1 MQPMIE
7 LFERTLMARG
17 RAPNTI
23 KAYTGWVERFE
34 AFVGKP
40 LDTVAIEDLEAY
52 QRHLAADRRL
62 EYTTFNQGFCALRSF
77 YGDCLHREWDF
88 RRLPFQK
95 KGRRLPLVMT
105 PEEVEALL
113 GACPNIKHRALLMT
127 GYGGGLRLSE
137 VLALRP
143 EHIDSQRMVIWVV
156 QGKWRKDRKVMLPE
170 KLLLTLREYWREY
183 RPAVWLFEGQEKGRP
198 LCDKTVQ
205 TIFQQVRQ
213 RAGITKRVTFHSL
226 RHSFATHLLDD
237 GVNVVVIQALLGH
250 RSLSSTQIYTHLAGS
265 YLRETTSPLDRLAR
279 RGTERPLGV

>member
-1 MQPMIE
+1 MEPIIE

-17 RAPNTI
+17 RAQNTI
-23 KAYTGWVERFE
+23 RAYMGWVQRFE

-40 LDTVAIEDLEAY
+40 LDAVAMEDLEAY

-62 EYTTFNQGFCALRSF
+62 DFSTFNQGFCALRSF

-113 GACPNIKHRALLMT
+113 GACPNLKHRALMMT

-143 EHIDSQRMVIWVV
+143 EHIDSKRMLMWVV
-156 QGKWRKDRKVMLPE
+156 QGKGRKDRKVMLPE
-170 KLLLTLREYWREY
+170 QLLLTLREYWRQY

-198 LCDKTVQ
+198 LTDKTVQ
-205 TIFQQVRQ
+205 TIIHQVRE

-226 RHSFATHLLDD
+226 RHSFATHLLED
-237 GVNVVVIQALLGH
+237 GVNIVVIQALLGH
-250 RSLSSTQIYTHLAGS
+250 RSLTSTQIYTHLAGS
-265 YLRETTSPLDRLAR
+265 YLRDTTSPLDRLGRKEKEGPPA
-279 RGTERPLGV
+279 E